1 MKSIKLHLIV
11 LVIIVIAELI
21 GNIVINVG
29 IGKIVLLPMMYALI
43 MGVLTA
49 PKFTKISGEKEFML
63 PADFWASLLCFSWRA
78 TAHLSDRHCRKSLQ
92 RLLP

>member
-29 IGKIVLLPMMYALI
+29 IGKIVLLPMM
-43 MGVLTA
+43 
-49 PKFTKISGEKEFML
+49 
-63 PADFWASLLCFSWRA
+63 
-78 TAHLSDRHCRKSLQ
+78 
-92 RLLP
+92 

>member
-43 MGVLTA
+43 MGV
-49 PKFTKISGEKEFML
+49 FML

-78 TAHLSDRHCRKSLQ
+78 TARLSDRHCRKSLP
-92 RLLP
+92 RLPP

>member
-29 IGKIVLLPMMYALI
+29 IGK
-43 MGVLTA
+43 
-49 PKFTKISGEKEFML
+49 S
-63 PADFWASLLCFSWRA
+63 CF
-78 TAHLSDRHCRKSLQ
+78 C
-92 RLLP
+92 P